1 MAKKKTRAVRK
12 SFTAVLEPD
21 GTALKWTIARI
32 PFDVAKVW
40 PGRKGRRVRG
50 EIEGFPFRTTLV
62 SCPSGKG
69 AVLMVNRQM
78 RAGAT
83 SGRAIRRGS
92 GWSPI
97 WRNAR
102 FCCRRNSKRS

>member
-1 MAKKKTRAVRK
+1 MATKKARAVRK

-50 EIEGFPFRTTLV
+50 EI
-62 SCPSGKG
+62 
-69 AVLMVNRQM
+69 
-78 RAGAT
+78 
-83 SGRAIRRGS
+83 
-92 GWSPI
+92 
-97 WRNAR
+97 
-102 FCCRRNSKRS
+102 